1 MVTEA
6 DLENWKQEDFTKYV
20 KHVVRC
26 FGVDRLMFGSDW
38 PVCKLAH
45 ANLSGVHRLLGDLLE
60 DMSDEEKHKV
70 FYGNAVM
77 FYNLKD

>member
-6 DLENWKQEDFTKYV
+6 DLENWKENDFTKYV
-20 KHVVRC
+20 SHVVKC

-45 ANLSGVHRLLGDLLE
+45 ANLPCVHRLLVNLLN
-60 DMSDEEKHKV
+60 DMSDEEKHKI
-70 FYGNAVM
+70 FYSNAVK
-77 FYNLKD
+77 FYNLQI

>member
-6 DLENWKQEDFTKYV
+6 DLENWRQEDFTKYV
-20 KHVVRC
+20 MHVVKC

-45 ANLSGVHRLLGDLLE
+45 ANLPGVHRLLADLLE
-60 DMSDEEKHKV
+60 NMSGEDKHKI
-70 FYGNAVM
+70 FYSNAVT
-77 FYNLKD
+77 FYNLKV

>member
-6 DLENWKQEDFTKYV
+6 DLENWRQEDFTKYV
-20 KHVVRC
+20 MHVVKC

-45 ANLSGVHRLLGDLLE
+45 ANLPDVHRLLADLLE
-60 DMSDEEKHKV
+60 NISGEDKHKI
-70 FYGNAVM
+70 FYSNAVT
-77 FYNLKD
+77 FYNLKV